1 MQGGESERAQIM
13 ASAVQNEEGATISCV
28 VQPVEVPADGS
39 SGGSQDGEKKKQS
52 GA

>member
-1 MQGGESERAQIM
+1 M

-28 VQPVEVPADGS
+28 VQPVEVIPEVS